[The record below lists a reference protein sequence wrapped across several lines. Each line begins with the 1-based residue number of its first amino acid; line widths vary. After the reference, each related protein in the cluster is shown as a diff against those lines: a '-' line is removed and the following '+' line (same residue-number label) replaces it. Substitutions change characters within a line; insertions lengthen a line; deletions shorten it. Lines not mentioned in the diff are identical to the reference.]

1 MIERRASQRFKM
13 NDDNF
18 VIHARNVGKIEDISL
33 GGLCCT
39 CINVDLDP
47 AADDKIEIRC
57 PNTRIHLPDIG
68 IQILE
73 TAVTGG
79 ASIFNVFTR
88 KCHIKFQKLT
98 GDQLQLVHSLIMH
111 NVTGKGD
118 YPAGTRERRVDSSI

>member
-1 MIERRASQRFKM
+1 MIERRTSQRFKL

-57 PNTRIHLPDIG
+57 PHARIHLANIG
-68 IQILE
+68 MQIRE
-73 TAVTGG
+73 TTVTGG

-88 KCHIKFQKLT
+88 RCHIKFQGLT

-118 YPAGTRERRVDSSI
+118 YPAGTRELRAGNI